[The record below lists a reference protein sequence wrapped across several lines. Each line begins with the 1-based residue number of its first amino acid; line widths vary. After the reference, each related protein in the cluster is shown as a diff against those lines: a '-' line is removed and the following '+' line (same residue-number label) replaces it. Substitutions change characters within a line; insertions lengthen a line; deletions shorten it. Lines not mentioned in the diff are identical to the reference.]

1 MMSQTGQ
8 QIITIHILSDISRSK
23 GNLAIKF
30 GQLTKYNL
38 ENSFLRKSG
47 RKRGRETSSFL
58 PLYKVKASGQ
68 HLTLHIF

>member
-1 MMSQTGQ
+1 MMLQTGQ

-38 ENSFLRKSG
+38 ENSFLQKSG

-58 PLYKVKASGQ
+58 PL
-68 HLTLHIF
+68 